1 MPFFYESDSSVL
13 LSAVLSHRIAEQG
26 AALGRAG
33 MKIEAVEA
41 NSRQLGEQRWV
52 LPCRVCELLSM
63 SSVLF
68 CLRIIHLVC

>member
-1 MPFFYESDSSVL
+1 MPCFYESISSVL
-13 LSAVLSHRIAEQG
+13 LFSAVLSHRIAEQG

-52 LPCRVCELLSM
+52 LSCLWTAFYVLCFICLGILYFVC
-63 SSVLF
+63 
-68 CLRIIHLVC
+68 